1 MKGQQFDCPV
11 CGWSVTTPHGMDD
24 LKKTVM
30 MHKDDHHPDM
40 KLSEKE
46 AMGMVKEVDM
56 MGGKMSEMKEGEM
69 MKGGSGKITQK
80 EESEAWRA
88 QENIGKRM

>member
-1 MKGQQFDCPV
+1 MNGQQLDCPI

-24 LKKTVM
+24 VKKNVM
-30 MHKDDHHPDM
+30 MHAKDYHPDL
-40 KLSEKE
+40 KLSDKD
-46 AMGMVKEVDM
+46 VTDM
-56 MGGKMSEMKEGEM
+56 TKSVEIMGGAMKPREMK
-69 MKGGSGKITQK
+69 KGGPGKITQK

>member
-1 MKGQQFDCPV
+1 MKAQQFTCPS
-11 CGWSVTTPHGMDD
+11 CGWYVATPHGMED
-24 LKKTVM
+24 LQKTVM

-40 KLSEKE
+40 KMTPEQFM
-46 AMGMVKEVDM
+46 ARVKDVEIS
-56 MGGKMSEMKEGEM
+56 GGETM